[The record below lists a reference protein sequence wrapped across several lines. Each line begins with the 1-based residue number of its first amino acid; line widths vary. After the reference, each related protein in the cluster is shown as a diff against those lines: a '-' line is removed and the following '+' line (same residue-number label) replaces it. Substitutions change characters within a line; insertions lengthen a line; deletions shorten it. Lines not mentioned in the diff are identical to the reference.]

1 MSAHRPA
8 RAALLLLTATAVL
21 SALAA
26 LSGCADAG
34 ELESAGPT
42 PTAIGPTR
50 LWPDRPA
57 ATVPPMDYGEGETET
72 VRGIEVPGDDVRA
85 VRPVAVVQAEQAA
98 DPDALSGPDGMYEQT
113 ARQLRECDTKPK
125 ACPVLKAY
133 YRDLT
138 GDGKDEMIIGVSLP
152 KGQLAVRCYLAEK
165 GRLIRV
171 MGTSDAV
178 IGVSLAGRD
187 LIIRAPSNL
196 PGYEYRTAWS
206 WDDHQHAMLP
216 TRDEILRV
224 HEEGGEPLPSHSHT
238 VSPAPG
244 PSPATTGSATAS
256 SGGGR

>member
-8 RAALLLLTATAVL
+8 RAALLLLTAAAL
-21 SALAA
+21 SALPA

-50 LWPDRPA
+50 LWPDRPP
-57 ATVPPMDYGEGETET
+57 ATVPPVDYGEGETET
-72 VRGIEVPGDDVRA
+72 VRGIKVPGDNVRE
-85 VRPVAVVQAEQAA
+85 VQPVAVAQAEQAA
-98 DPDALSGPDGMYEQT
+98 HPDALSGPDGMYEET
-113 ARQLRECDTKPK
+113 ARRLRECDTRPK
-125 ACPVLKAY
+125 SCPVLKAY

-138 GDGKDEMIIGVSLP
+138 GDDKDELIIGVSMP

-165 GRLIRV
+165 GRLTRV

-178 IGVSLAGRD
+178 IGVALAGRD

-196 PGYEYRTAWS
+196 PGYEFRTAWS

-224 HEEGGEPLPSHSHT
+224 DKESGETLPSHSHT
-238 VSPAPG
+238 TVPTPTAAATAPG
-244 PSPATTGSATAS
+244 
-256 SGGGR
+256 GRP